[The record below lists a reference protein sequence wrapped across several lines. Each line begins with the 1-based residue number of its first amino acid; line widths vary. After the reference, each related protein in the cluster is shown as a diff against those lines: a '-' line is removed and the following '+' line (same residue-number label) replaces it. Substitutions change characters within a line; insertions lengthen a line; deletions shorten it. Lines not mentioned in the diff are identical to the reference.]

1 MVEIKFA
8 GFKFKSKYKFKFK
21 SKYKFKFRHRCTQ
34 HPME

>member
-1 MVEIKFA
+1 MAEIKFA
-8 GFKFKSKYKFKFK
+8 RFKFK